1 MKSKKLPIDKNLYF
15 ATLYFVSS
23 LDLQSITPPYQKMK
37 KATRQHTKEHN
48 RILVLKTIFDNESIS
63 RADIARATS
72 LTRTT
77 VTEIVAALLDEN
89 LVTEIGIGESQGGKS
104 PILLKL
110 AEDSR
115 YLLSLDLSHSEFRGA
130 VINLRGK
137 ILATA
142 SLPVS
147 DRGGEE
153 ALGLVY
159 KILDQL
165 VEAGYQPLVGIGVGT
180 PGLVNGAQGI
190 VIKAVNLDW
199 ENLPLAHLLESRYH
213 LPVYVMND
221 SQAAAMGEYH
231 YGQGHLAES
240 NLVVINARH
249 GLGAGIII
257 QGRLFQGDGGGAG
270 EIGHVVV
277 QEDGSPCRCGN
288 YGCLE
293 TVASVQAILKK
304 AKQLAPNHP
313 LLPHNPDEISLAT
326 VQQAF
331 SAGDPQ
337 IQQIVFESGRY
348 LGIAISAL
356 VGMLNI
362 QNILLTGDMTCF
374 GEPWLKSVHEAMFQH
389 TLAGLANESGVH
401 VGQLGKD
408 SILLGAS
415 AVLINQYSLLFRGE

>member
-1 MKSKKLPIDKNLYF
+1 
-15 ATLYFVSS
+15 
-23 LDLQSITPPYQKMK
+23 MK

-63 RADIARATS
+63 RADIARATG

-77 VTEIVAALLDEN
+77 ITEIVAALLEEK
-89 LVTEIGIGESQGGKS
+89 LVTESGLGESQGGKS

-130 VINLRGK
+130 VINLRGM
-137 ILATA
+137 ILATV

-147 DRGGEE
+147 DRCGEE
-153 ALGLVY
+153 ALELVY

-165 VEAGYQPLVGIGVGT
+165 VESGYRPLVGIGVGT
-180 PGLVNGAQGI
+180 PGLVNGVEGV

-199 ENLPLAHLLESRYH
+199 ENLPLANLLESRYQ
-213 LPVYVMND
+213 LPVYVLND

-240 NLVVINARH
+240 NLVVVNARH

-277 QEDGSPCRCGN
+277 EENGSRCRCGN

-293 TVASVQAILKK
+293 TVASVQAIIDKVKRLKS
-304 AKQLAPNHP
+304 PP
-313 LLPHNPDEISLAT
+313 SLLPANSDDLNLAII
-326 VQQAF
+326 QQAF
-331 SAGDPQ
+331 QSGDPQ
-337 IQQIVFESGRY
+337 VQKIVFEAGRY
-348 LGIAISAL
+348 LGMAISSL

-362 QNILLTGDMTCF
+362 QNILLSGDMTCF
-374 GEPWLKSVHEAMFQH
+374 GEPWLKTVQEAMSQN
-389 TLAGLANESGVH
+389 TLSRLSKETQLR

-415 AVLINQYSLLFRGE
+415 AILINHYSLLFQGE

>member
-1 MKSKKLPIDKNLYF
+1 
-15 ATLYFVSS
+15 
-23 LDLQSITPPYQKMK
+23 MK

-77 VTEIVAALLDEN
+77 VTEIVAALLEEK
-89 LVTEIGIGESQGGKS
+89 LVTEIGVGESQGGKS

-110 AEDSR
+110 DENSR

-137 ILATA
+137 ILATT
-142 SLPVS
+142 SVPVS
-147 DRGGEE
+147 ERGGEE

-180 PGLVNGAQGI
+180 PGLVNGAEG
-190 VIKAVNLDW
+190 VVVKAVNLDW
-199 ENLPLAHLLESRYH
+199 EDLPLANLLEMRYQ
-213 LPVYVMND
+213 LPVYVLND

-240 NLVVINARH
+240 NLIVINARH

-277 QEDGSPCRCGN
+277 QEDGEPCRCGN
-288 YGCLE
+288 FGCLE
-293 TVASVQAILKK
+293 TVASVQAILQKVK
-304 AKQLAPNHP
+304 RLGPTHP
-313 LLPHNPDEISLAT
+313 IFAHQPDEINLDL
-326 VQQAF
+326 VQRAF
-331 SAGDPQ
+331 NAGDPQ
-337 IQQIVFESGRY
+337 VNELVIDAGRY
-348 LGIAISAL
+348 MGIAISAL

-362 QNILLTGDMTCF
+362 QHILLSGDMTCF
-374 GEPWLKSVHEAMFQH
+374 GEPWLRSVQEAMSQH
-389 TLAGLANESGVH
+389 TLSRMANESQVQ

-408 SILLGAS
+408 SILLGTS
-415 AVLINQYSLLFRGE
+415 AVLINHYSLLFRGE

>member
-1 MKSKKLPIDKNLYF
+1 
-15 ATLYFVSS
+15 
-23 LDLQSITPPYQKMK
+23 MK

-77 VTEIVAALLDEN
+77 VTEIVAALLEEK
-89 LVTEIGIGESQGGKS
+89 LVIEIGVGESQGGKS

-130 VINLRGK
+130 IINLRGK

-147 DRGGEE
+147 ERGGEE
-153 ALGLVY
+153 ALDLVY
-159 KILDQL
+159 QILDKL
-165 VEAGYQPLVGIGVGT
+165 LGADYQPLVGIGVGT
-180 PGLVNGAQGI
+180 PGLVNANEGV

-199 ENLPLAHLLESRYH
+199 ENLPLARLLEDRYH
-213 LPVYVMND
+213 LPVYVLND

-257 QGRLFQGDGGGAG
+257 QGQLFQGDGGGAG

-277 QEDGSPCRCGN
+277 QENGTPCRCGN

-293 TVASVQAILKK
+293 TVASVQAILHKV
-304 AKQLAPNHP
+304 KQLSSTHP
-313 LLPHNPDEISLAT
+313 LLPQKPEDISL
-326 VQQAF
+326 VEIQQAF
-331 SAGDPQ
+331 QAGDPQ
-337 IQQIVFESGRY
+337 VQQIVLEAGRY
-348 LGIAISAL
+348 MGIAISAL

-362 QNILLTGDMTCF
+362 HNILLSGDMTCF
-374 GEPWLKSVHEAMFQH
+374 GEPWLKCVQEAMSQH
-389 TLAGLANESGVH
+389 TLSRLAKESEVH

-415 AVLINQYSLLFRGE
+415 AVLINQYPLLFRGDS

>member
-1 MKSKKLPIDKNLYF
+1 LLAPGK
-15 ATLYFVSS
+15 
-23 LDLQSITPPYQKMK
+23 QMK

-48 RILVLKTIFDNESIS
+48 RILVLKTIFDHKSIS

-77 VTEIVAALLDEN
+77 VTEIVAALLEEK
-89 LVTEIGIGESQGGKS
+89 LVVEIGVGESQGGKS

-115 YLLSLDLSHSEFRGA
+115 YLLSLDLSHSEFRAA

-142 SLPVS
+142 SEPVS
-147 DRGGEE
+147 ERGGEE

-159 KILDQL
+159 KIIDKL
-165 VEAGYQPLVGIGVGT
+165 VETGYQPLVGIGVGT
-180 PGLVNGAQGI
+180 PGLVNSAEGI

-199 ENLPLAHLLESRYH
+199 ENLPLANLLESRYH
-213 LPVYVMND
+213 LPVYVLND

-231 YGQGHLAES
+231 YGHGHLAES

-257 QGRLFQGDGGGAG
+257 QGQLFQGDGGGAG

-277 QEDGSPCRCGN
+277 QEGGSPCRCGN

-293 TVASVQAILKK
+293 TVASVQAIIQKVKDLS
-304 AKQLAPNHP
+304 PDHP
-313 LLPHNPDEISLAT
+313 LLPQDPDEINLEII
-326 VQQAF
+326 QQAF
-331 SAGDPQ
+331 NSGHPQ
-337 IQQIVFESGRY
+337 VQQIVLEAGRY
-348 LGIAISAL
+348 TGIAISAL
-356 VGMLNI
+356 VGVLNI
-362 QNILLTGDMTCF
+362 QDILLSGDMTCF
-374 GEPWLKSVHEAMFQH
+374 GEPWLKSVQDAMSQH
-389 TLAGLANESGVH
+389 AFSRLARESKLH
-401 VGQLGKD
+401 IGQLGKD